1 MSSKQNKLNQQ
12 TQNSCNNPGG
22 KNPRMGQGDPRESFK
37 RLAGEQAALRKS
49 LQQLAQEFGNS
60 RQILGRLDDIA
71 KEMIEVE
78 EALIEGEVG
87 SETTERQLKIYSRL
101 LEASRSLQRRD
112 FTEQRKAST
121 AGQAATY
128 LPPALSNDILNDR
141 SNLEDRLREYLGGNY
156 PVQYEEQ
163 IKAYFKALLQIQS
176 GGGVNQTDT
185 QN

>member
-1 MSSKQNKLNQQ
+1 M
-12 TQNSCNNPGG
+12 
-22 KNPRMGQGDPRESFK
+22 R
-37 RLAGEQAALRKS
+37 
-49 LQQLAQEFGNS
+49 
-60 RQILGRLDDIA
+60 
-71 KEMIEVE
+71 EVE
-78 EALIEGEVG
+78 EALSTGEVG

-121 AGQAATY
+121 ASQAATY
-128 LPPALSNDILNDR
+128 LPPALSSDILNDR

-156 PVQYEEQ
+156 PAQYEEQ

-176 GGGVNQTDT
+176 CCSINQNSS